1 MFLDAFIL
9 DTNLWLQL
17 TFLKTKFRT
26 QKTRKMKYILDIP
39 ENKMAFAEEFFKSIS
54 FIKKIKAIASNEITN
69 TSILK
74 GIEEYESKKVT
85 PTPLNLVE
93 LKAMINA

>member
-1 MFLDAFIL
+1 
-9 DTNLWLQL
+9 
-17 TFLKTKFRT
+17 
-26 QKTRKMKYILDIP
+26 MKYIIDIP

-69 TSILK
+69 AAVLK
-74 GIEEYESKKVT
+74 GIEDYESKKAT
-85 PTPLNLVE
+85 PTPLNLAE